1 MKTEGIDASF
11 DLFVEQGLE
20 ALAGLRPRLA
30 TDVGKLPGARILA
43 GQFTAVQQAIGTKP
57 DRTVA
62 AAFLRDFVEEAKAG
76 GLVADLIQKYGVAGR
91 LMVAPPA

>member
-1 MKTEGIDASF
+1 M
-11 DLFVEQGLE
+11 EQGLE

-30 TDVGKLPGARILA
+30 TDVEKLPGARILA